1 MRLYARIQGFYQLQR
16 ALMMPR
22 HHKQMLKHTV
32 MVGGGFVNQGEPIVK
47 YIYPA
52 SLGYPLSVVNKNF
65 TLTVY

>member
-1 MRLYARIQGFYQLQR
+1 
-16 ALMMPR
+16 MMPH

-32 MVGGGFVNQGEPIVK
+32 MAGGGFVNQGELNLK
-47 YIYPA
+47 DLYPE

>member
-1 MRLYARIQGFYQLQR
+1 MRLYDRIQGFYQR
-16 ALMMPR
+16 ARMMPH

-32 MVGGGFVNQGEPIVK
+32 MAGGGFVNQGELNLK
-47 YIYPA
+47 DLYPE